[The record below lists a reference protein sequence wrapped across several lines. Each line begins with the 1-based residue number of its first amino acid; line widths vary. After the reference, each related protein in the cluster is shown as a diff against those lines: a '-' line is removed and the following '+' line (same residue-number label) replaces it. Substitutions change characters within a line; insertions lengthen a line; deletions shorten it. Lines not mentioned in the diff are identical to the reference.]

1 MTQFDEII
9 TVGFDKNGEAD
20 FRIKG
25 TIIDLSLERMNELRS
40 MIPVAIGSA
49 EDMWRRNR
57 SHHAKSGTICTCPKW
72 GGEHQPECAL
82 KARSETRV

>member
-1 MTQFDEII
+1 MSHFDDII

-20 FRIKG
+20 FRIKA
-25 TIIDLSLERMNELRS
+25 TIADLSLERMTELRS

-57 SHHAKSGTICTCPKW
+57 SHRD
-72 GGEHQPECAL
+72 HQPECAL
-82 KARSETRV
+82 KARS